1 MHLRDMHM
9 RAVTSQMKERAR
21 SAAEAVVA
29 MVRFIRAYVSA
40 RLTPVMG
47 DDCGEIASWVVVTA
61 LVVVAAIAIVTIVV
75 SKLTAT
81 ANNIQTP

>member
-1 MHLRDMHM
+1 MQLRGI
-9 RAVTSQMKERAR
+9 TSQMRERAR
-21 SAAEAVVA
+21 SAAESVITVI
-29 MVRFIRAYVSA
+29 RFLRAYVSA
-40 RLTPVMG
+40 RLTPVLG
-47 DDCGEIASWVVVTA
+47 DDRGEIASWVVVTA

>member
-1 MHLRDMHM
+1 MNTI
-9 RAVTSQMKERAR
+9 TSQLRERTR
-21 SAAEAVVA
+21 STIETTVA
-29 MVRFIRAYVSA
+29 LFRFLRTYISA
-40 RLTPVMG
+40 RLTPLLG

-75 SKLTAT
+75 TKLTAT

>member
-1 MHLRDMHM
+1 MHM
-9 RAVTSQMKERAR
+9 RAITSQLRERAR
-21 SAAEAVVA
+21 SVAESVMTVI
-29 MVRFIRAYVSA
+29 RFLRAYVSA
-40 RLTPVMG
+40 RLTPVLG

-75 SKLTAT
+75 TKLTAT